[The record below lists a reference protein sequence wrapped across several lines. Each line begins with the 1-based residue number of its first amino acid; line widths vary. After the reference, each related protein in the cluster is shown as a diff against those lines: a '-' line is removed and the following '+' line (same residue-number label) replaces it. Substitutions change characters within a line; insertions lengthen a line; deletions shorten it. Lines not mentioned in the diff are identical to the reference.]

1 MSDVRTKKVAIVEE
15 VRNKISATEAVIL
28 TDYRGLNVPSMA
40 ELRKVLR
47 EVGGEYKIYK
57 NTLVRLA
64 AKELDLEIEDLLVGP
79 TALAF
84 VTEKADGSNGDAAA
98 LAKALKE
105 FAKNHDAMVIK
116 GGLLDGELLSSEQI
130 AALAKLPTREVLLAQ
145 LAGAMA
151 APMQQFAGL
160 LNALPQNLAYALK
173 ALIEQGGG
181 NTSEAEAIEAPVE
194 DAEATADAE
203 PAEATEAEATEA
215 SVDEVAAEEAA
226 PETDQTEEAAA
237 EETEEG

>member
-1 MSDVRTKKVAIVEE
+1 
-15 VRNKISATEAVIL
+15 
-28 TDYRGLNVPSMA
+28 
-40 ELRKVLR
+40 
-47 EVGGEYKIYK
+47 
-57 NTLVRLA
+57 
-64 AKELDLEIEDLLVGP
+64 
-79 TALAF
+79 
-84 VTEKADGSNGDAAA
+84 
-98 LAKALKE
+98 
-105 FAKNHDAMVIK
+105 MVIK

-160 LNALPQNLAYALK
+160 
-173 ALIEQGGG
+173 LIEQGGG

>member
-1 MSDVRTKKVAIVEE
+1 
-15 VRNKISATEAVIL
+15 
-28 TDYRGLNVPSMA
+28 MA
-40 ELRKVLR
+40 ELRKVMR